1 MRFDLTDLRLFLTVL
16 EQGSLTHGARAM
28 NLALASASERI
39 SGMEDLLGARLLERG
54 SRGVTPTSAGEA
66 LGRHARLI
74 LFQVEEMR
82 GELRSYGR
90 GLKGRVRLLSNT
102 AALVGFLPPRLCR
115 FLVDHPDLSVDIEQ
129 RPSIE
134 IARAVA
140 EGHAD
145 LGVAADVADL
155 QALQTRPLAEDRLF
169 ALVCAQ
175 HRLADEAAVAFAD
188 LAGEPFVGV
197 TDAALETHL
206 AERASRLGLQ
216 LAYRTR
222 LGRMRDVATLV
233 AAGVGIAITSEP
245 SAADLD
251 REGLSIIPL
260 NDAWASRRLYL
271 CARDFQTV
279 TPPAAALIRYLDQ
292 PRP

>member
-1 MRFDLTDLRLFLTVL
+1 MRFDLTDLRLFLSVV
-16 EQGSLTHGARAM
+16 EQKSLTRGARAM

-39 SGMEDLLGARLLERG
+39 SGMEALLGAELLDRTP
-54 SRGVTPTSAGEA
+54 RGVKPTAAGEA
-66 LGRHARLI
+66 LSRHARLI

-102 AALVGFLPPRLCR
+102 AALMGFLPVRLRR
-115 FLVDHPDLSVDIEQ
+115 FLIDHPDLSVDVEE

-140 EGHAD
+140 AGHAD
-145 LGVAADVADL
+145 LGVATDVAGL
-155 QALQTRPLAEDRLF
+155 KALQTRPLTEDRLF
-169 ALVCAQ
+169 ALVSEQ
-175 HRLADEAAVAFAD
+175 HRLAEHAAVAFAD
-188 LAGEPFVGV
+188 LVGEPFVGV
-197 TDAALETHL
+197 TGGALETHL

-222 LGRMRDVATLV
+222 LGQMDDVATLV
-233 AAGVGIAITSEP
+233 AAGIGVAVTSEA

-251 REGLSIIPL
+251 REGLVIIPL
-260 NDAWASRRLYL
+260 SDAWARRRLHL
-271 CARDFQTV
+271 CARDFQALV
-279 TPPAAALIRYLDQ
+279 PPAAVLVQYLDHA
-292 PRP
+292 RL

>member
-1 MRFDLTDLRLFLTVL
+1 MRFDLTDLRLFLSVV
-16 EQGSLTHGARAM
+16 EQKSLTRGARAM

-39 SGMEDLLGARLLERG
+39 SGMEALLGAELLNRTP
-54 SRGVTPTSAGEA
+54 RGVKPTAAGEA
-66 LGRHARLI
+66 LSRHARLI

-102 AALVGFLPPRLCR
+102 AALMGFLPVRLRR
-115 FLVDHPDLSVDIEQ
+115 FLIDHPDLSVDVEE

-140 EGHAD
+140 AGHAD
-145 LGVAADVADL
+145 LGVATDVAGL
-155 QALQTRPLAEDRLF
+155 KALQTRPLTEDRLF
-169 ALVCAQ
+169 ALVSEQ
-175 HRLADEAAVAFAD
+175 HRLAEHAAIAFAD
-188 LAGEPFVGV
+188 LVGEPFVGV
-197 TDAALETHL
+197 TGGALETHL

-222 LGRMRDVATLV
+222 LGQMDDVATLV
-233 AAGVGIAITSEP
+233 AAGIGVAITSEA

-251 REGLSIIPL
+251 REGLVIIPL
-260 NDAWASRRLYL
+260 SDAWARRRLHL
-271 CARDFQTV
+271 CARDFQALV
-279 TPPAAALIRYLDQ
+279 PPAAVLVQYLDHA
-292 PRP
+292 RL